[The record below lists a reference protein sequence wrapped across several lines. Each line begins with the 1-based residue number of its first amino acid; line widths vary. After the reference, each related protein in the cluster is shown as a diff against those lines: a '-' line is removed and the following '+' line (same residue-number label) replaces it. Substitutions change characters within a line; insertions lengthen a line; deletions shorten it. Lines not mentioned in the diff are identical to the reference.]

1 AALLSDG
8 PTQFFMVRM
17 VTPVCVSLLASLFV
31 ALVLVPLASV
41 TALGDDTRRPSRQD
55 GLPGLLHRADVLWK
69 AVLER
74 AYEAT
79 FGRLNRG
86 YVRLLRRA
94 LHRRMDVVMVTLLAM
109 GSMVVPAMNVR
120 CVNGENFGTRR
131 VNVRY
136 TMPSDTTLEEAKEFF
151 TEVEQLLQR
160 EADALHVQGQYI
172 GYSADRADVQVFF
185 DDPAPDQPSF
195 DDMARAVVERLPE
208 RPGWRKTSQLGDSDG
223 ARDDS
228 FRVALYGSD

>member
-1 AALLSDG
+1 
-8 PTQFFMVRM
+8 
-17 VTPVCVSLLASLFV
+17 
-31 ALVLVPLASV
+31 
-41 TALGDDTRRPSRQD
+41 
-55 GLPGLLHRADVLWK
+55 
-69 AVLER
+69 
-74 AYEAT
+74 
-79 FGRLNRG
+79 
-86 YVRLLRRA
+86 
-94 LHRRMDVVMVTLLAM
+94 
-109 GSMVVPAMNVR
+109 
-120 CVNGENFGTRR
+120 

-208 RPGWRKTSQLGDSDG
+208 RPGWRKTSQLGDSEG
-223 ARDDS
+223 AHDDS
-228 FRVALYGSD
+228 FRVALYGSDHDTVQEVRDGLEEALLRVEGVI